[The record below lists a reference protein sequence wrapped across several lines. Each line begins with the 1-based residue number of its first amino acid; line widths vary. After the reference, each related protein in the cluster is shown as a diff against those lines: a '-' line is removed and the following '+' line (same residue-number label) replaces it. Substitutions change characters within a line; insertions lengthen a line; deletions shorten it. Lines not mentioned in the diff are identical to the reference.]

1 MEIKELI
8 KKLAGTD
15 NLEVVSLVKCTIL
28 SVNEGEGTAVCE
40 PLSSKIQ
47 SEITVQLSLENG
59 DNIECVPS
67 VGSSVL
73 LGITNNDLFILLSVS
88 DCDKIF
94 ISSNELIQ
102 LNGGEFGG
110 LIKIEELKTQLE
122 KTNAVVNAL
131 ADSLKNWTPVPND
144 GGAALK
150 AFAMSQIGIK
160 TTGNFDNIENESIT
174 HGV

>member
-8 KKLAGTD
+8 QHLAGT
-15 NLEVVSLVKCTIL
+15 NNREFVSLVKCTIL
-28 SVNEGEGTAVCE
+28 SVNEDEGTAICE
-40 PLSSKIQ
+40 PVSSKIQ

-67 VGSSVL
+67 VGSTVL
-73 LGITNNDLFILLSVS
+73 IGITTNDLFVLLSVS

-94 ISSNELIQ
+94 ISSNESIQ

-110 LIKIEELKTQLE
+110 LIKIEELKIQLE
-122 KTNAVVNAL
+122 KTNDLVNAI
-131 ADSLKNWTPVPND
+131 ADSLKNWTPTPGD

-150 AFAMSQIGIK
+150 VFATTQIGVK
-160 TTGNFDNIENESIT
+160 TTGNFDDIENESIT
-174 HGV
+174 HGI